1 MARQAE
7 DISKIEDIGERLDA
21 LLDALDTSSS
31 EVARV
36 GSALDKP
43 LAELLAEE
51 PAAKPEPTPAPQTPP
66 ESEAEPEAEAEAE
79 IEAEVAAVEAE
90 PEPVAE
96 IETAEEPEAVATPEI
111 EREPAV
117 EDAAPDEPNELDETD
132 EPGAPEEAVASEPGP
147 VEETPPEPEAEAEA
161 ESEPVA
167 DADAT
172 EDDAELDDGLLIEPE
187 SYSSQPAPDDIDGA
201 PVGPLNLE
209 EELDEELESLLST
222 GAFEDPLAEMGV
234 DESAEPLEL
243 PEESLIQPE
252 APPPEPEDRKP
263 NLPTDEAE
271 LIGELDEQLAALA
284 DAQLAEPDL
293 GEPAQASEP
302 VEEPVAELAPAVAAA
317 PEAKAEPAPEPEIVT
332 KPVAPAPPP
341 KQGWKVHAERA
352 FRVAKP
358 VAEKAMA
365 RTGKLAVAGAT
376 RASAP
381 LKDKPQVKQI
391 IGWVGLVQAFLAGC
405 VWTYLALWHNPPAPP
420 AETPQPTIVAP
431 EEG

>member
-51 PAAKPEPTPAPQTPP
+51 PAARPESTPAPQTPP
-66 ESEAEPEAEAEAE
+66 ESEPEAEPEAEA
-79 IEAEVAAVEAE
+79 EAEVAAVEAE

-96 IETAEEPEAVATPEI
+96 IETPEEPEAVASPQPEP
-111 EREPAV
+111 EPAV
-117 EDAAPDEPNELDETD
+117 EDAATNELDETD
-132 EPGAPEEAVASEPGP
+132 EPEAPEEAVASEPEP
-147 VEETPPEPEAEAEA
+147 VEETPPEPEAEAE
-161 ESEPVA
+161 SEPVA
-167 DADAT
+167 EADAT
-172 EDDAELDDGLLIEPE
+172 QDDTELDDGLLIEPE
-187 SYSSQPAPDDIDGA
+187 SYAGTAATDDIDGA

-209 EELDEELESLLST
+209 EELDEELESLLAT

-243 PEESLIQPE
+243 PEESLIKPE

-293 GEPAQASEP
+293 GEPAEASEP
-302 VEEPVAELAPAVAAA
+302 AAAPAAEPAPAAAAA
-317 PEAKAEPAPEPEIVT
+317 PEAKAEPTPEPEIVT

-341 KQGWKVHAERA
+341 KQGWKLHAERA

-358 VAEKAMA
+358 VAEKVME

>member
-66 ESEAEPEAEAEAE
+66 EPEVEPEAEAEAE

-96 IETAEEPEAVATPEI
+96 IETPEEPEAVATPEI
-111 EREPAV
+111 EPEPAV
-117 EDAAPDEPNELDETD
+117 EDAAPNEPDEPA
-132 EPGAPEEAVASEPGP
+132 EPEQLEALEEAVASEPEP
-147 VEETPPEPEAEAEA
+147 VEETPPEPEAEA

-172 EDDAELDDGLLIEPE
+172 EDDSELDDGLLIEPE
-187 SYSSQPAPDDIDGA
+187 SYAGTAANDDIDGA

-243 PEESLIQPE
+243 PEESLIKPE
-252 APPPEPEDRKP
+252 APPPEPEDRTP

-293 GEPAQASEP
+293 GEPAEASEP
-302 VEEPVAELAPAVAAA
+302 VEAPAAEPAPAAAAA
-317 PEAKAEPAPEPEIVT
+317 PEAKAEPTPEPEIVT
-332 KPVAPAPPP
+332 KPVAPAPTP
-341 KQGWKVHAERA
+341 KQGWKLHAERA

-358 VAEKAMA
+358 VAEKVME

-381 LKDKPQVKQI
+381 LKNKPQAKQI

>member
-21 LLDALDTSSS
+21 LLDALETSSS

-51 PAAKPEPTPAPQTPP
+51 PAAKPEPERAAPPP
-66 ESEAEPEAEAEAE
+66 PEPEAELQAETEIDATEEQPEANGQPDAPEVPEPVASAE
-79 IEAEVAAVEAE
+79 PEPELVDEGVAPDEPAAANEPEPEPEPEAE

-96 IETAEEPEAVATPEI
+96 
-111 EREPAV
+111 
-117 EDAAPDEPNELDETD
+117 
-132 EPGAPEEAVASEPGP
+132 
-147 VEETPPEPEAEAEA
+147 
-161 ESEPVA
+161 A
-167 DADAT
+167 DAI
-172 EDDAELDDGLLIEPE
+172 EDDTELDDGLLIEPE
-187 SYSSQPAPDDIDGA
+187 SYSSQAAKDDIDGA

-209 EELDEELESLLST
+209 EELDEELEALLQS

-243 PEESLIQPE
+243 PEESLVDPV
-252 APPPEPEDRKP
+252 AAPEPEPEERTS

-284 DAQLAEPDL
+284 DAQLAEGDQPEPVAAN
-293 GEPAQASEP
+293 EPATTPEP
-302 VEEPVAELAPAVAAA
+302 ETAPAPAAAVPQEPKAEPVAEPVIVTR
-317 PEAKAEPAPEPEIVT
+317 PVTPAPL
-332 KPVAPAPPP
+332 P
-341 KQGWKVHAERA
+341 KQGWKLQAERA
-352 FRVAKP
+352 IRVARP
-358 VAEKAMA
+358 VA
-365 RTGKLAVAGAT
+365 GKVVVRAGALAVAGAT

-381 LKDKPQVKQI
+381 LKGKPHVKQI
-391 IGWVGLVQAFLAGC
+391 VGWVGLVQAFLAGC
-405 VWTYLALWHNPPAPP
+405 VWTYLVLWHNPPPPP
-420 AETPQPTIVAP
+420 ADTPQPTIVAP